1 MKSHYIIIIGVLC
14 LIIGTGLGYSA
25 KKINMEEKITP
36 QEKDE
41 NISALLSAEKSPLL
55 DDITIRLI
63 GEVAKINENS
73 FLIKKGEDSFEA
85 KIGDSTLRIIKI
97 VYEPD
102 GSKKLAGED
111 LKLEDVE
118 IGDQV
123 KVRCILKE
131 GDWELMDIAIE
142 EFLSESQG

>member
-36 QEKDE
+36 QKKDG
-41 NISALLSAEKSPLL
+41 NISALLDAEKSPLL

-111 LKLEDVE
+111 LKLEDVK

-142 EFLSESQG
+142 EFPSESQG